1 MYFQEVATNL
11 RYRNFDFKI
20 QNFDFDTKKFFYQ
33 KTEYATRFPMVEN
46 LGPREIIQ
54 NKQKFVFS
62 HKLEV
67 CNFRS
72 L

>member
-1 MYFQEVATNL
+1 MYFQAVPMNL
-11 RYRNFDFKI
+11 RYRNFDFK
-20 QNFDFDTKKFFYQ
+20 NRNSDFDTKKYFYQ

-46 LGPREIIQ
+46 LGTREIIK

-67 CNFRS
+67 
-72 L
+72 

>member
-46 LGPREIIQ
+46 LGPREII
-54 NKQKFVFS
+54 
-62 HKLEV
+62 
-67 CNFRS
+67 
-72 L
+72 